1 MPAPAPYRHASMLI
15 AATACWGVGT
25 VVTKQV
31 LDEDVA
37 PLTLLTIQLA
47 SSCLFVG
54 AMCRLQQAR
63 FDWSPRLRRLAALGV
78 LNPGI
83 AYALGLIGLSSIT
96 ASLSVLLW
104 AAEPVLDP
112 AASRR
117 RCCASTSRSPWPR
130 RWVPACSASC
140 WWSTSPARP
149 GTRVGIALTLT
160 AVAACALYAVLTRRL
175 LLDDASLAVVLVHQG
190 AALAF
195 ACAAHSGRA
204 SREGRQCHVD
214 LPTGPTWITA
224 AASGVLYYGLAYW
237 FFLSGLNQ
245 VPASYAGRFF
255 PLIPVFGLAAGFVVG
270 ERLVERQWIG
280 VALID
285 GATAATAV
293 RQARL
298 VEPRA

>member
-1 MPAPAPYRHASMLI
+1 MLI

-25 VVTKQV
+25 VVSKQV

-47 SSCLFVG
+47 SSCLFVA
-54 AMCRLQQAR
+54 AMCRLQRAR

-104 AAEPVLDP
+104 AAEPVLILLF
-112 AASRR
+112 AAALLREHI
-117 RCCASTSRSPWPR
+117 
-130 RWVPACSASC
+130 
-140 WWSTSPARP
+140 P
-149 GTRVGIALTLT
+149 GAMAAALGAGVLGVVLVVYQPGPTGDAVGIALTLT

-175 LLDDASLAVVLVHQG
+175 LLDDASLAVVLVQQV

-195 ACAAHSGRA
+195 AVLITAVVHVARGDVS
-204 SREGRQCHVD
+204 VD
-214 LPTGPTWITA
+214 LPTGPIWITA
-224 AASGVLYYGLAYW
+224 AASGILYYGLAYW
-237 FFLSGLNQ
+237 FFLSGLSN
-245 VPASYAGRFF
+245 VPASYAGTFF

-270 ERLVERQWIG
+270 ERLVGRQWIG
-280 VALID
+280 VALIV
-285 GATAATAV
+285 GATATTAI
-293 RQARL
+293 RQAHR
-298 VEPRA
+298 EETRTSKIGD